1 MALSAK
7 NEMFMKDKRKQNGC
21 TSVTNRFHRQLVG
34 TMHVDGGDVV
44 HSPQIDVSKTLILD
58 DAGKENKI
66 INCLVYLQSGCS

>member
-1 MALSAK
+1 
-7 NEMFMKDKRKQNGC
+7 MKDKRKPNGC
-21 TSVTNRFHRQLVG
+21 TSVTNMFHRQLVG
-34 TMHVDGGDVV
+34 SMHVDGGGGDVV